1 MAQVS
6 APVQHEGQTSSAALF
21 FALDVIAAGTIEYFT
36 HLGLELVLGQQWWD
50 YSGYF
55 LNLNGRICAEGLL
68 AFGTGGLLIVYV
80 LAPALDNLVSKLPQP
95 ALLVLCMV
103 LVGSFAADVV
113 YSSGHPNMG
122 EGVTDIG
129 KDAALEAGR

>member
-1 MAQVS
+1 MAYFPFFTDLTGGRGLIVGG
-6 APVQHEGQTSSAALF
+6 GQTAL
-21 FALDVIAAGTIEYFT
+21 GK
-36 HLGLELVLGQQWWD
+36 
-50 YSGYF
+50 
-55 LNLNGRICAEGLL
+55 AERLL
-68 AFGTGGLLIVYV
+68 AFGPGGLLIVYV
-80 LAPALDNLVSKLPQP
+80 LAPALDNLVAKLPQP
-95 ALLVLCMV
+95 ALLVLCLV

>member
-1 MAQVS
+1 MLLLNKVRDR
-6 APVQHEGQTSSAALF
+6 PALLF
-21 FALDVIAAGTIEYFT
+21 VLAMVAAGVIEYFT
-36 HLGLELVLGQQWWD
+36 HLGLELALGQQWWD

-95 ALLVLCMV
+95 ALLVLCLV

-113 YSSGHPNMG
+113 YSAGHPNMG